1 MNMKNIL
8 KVLFVPII
16 TQLLKLISKFHSQ
29 HPQPSSSGDNANS
42 EVPDQAAARDD
53 AVDPDVAAPAEAAGL
68 VVVHRHQIHMDWTEI
83 MIGFCLASAIDI
95 AVASVQAH
103 AQLSATFH
111 LLSLAIL
118 FAFACFFVS
127 EFIKSKFLVTAQVL
141 QKLGV
146 FFTVTA
152 FFMAITIPFPLY
164 HKFATWAIYTISIF
178 AIFICRCW

>member
-1 MNMKNIL
+1 MKNIL

-29 HPQPSSSGDNANS
+29 PSSSGDGANS

-164 HKFATWAIYTISIF
+164 HKFATWAIYTISVF